1 METYF
6 RLDLYVAGINYF
18 MVNILLIAEGLDGDE
33 PCMYRYKQ
41 STFFTISEG
50 HLKLLRILYKT

>member
-1 METYF
+1 VETYF

-33 PCMYRYKQ
+33 PCIGTSRVHFLQ
-41 STFFTISEG
+41 SQRAI
-50 HLKLLRILYKT
+50 